1 MLVDIMLTKVRTI
14 TRLNFVNSTNVHTL
28 SSMETGKREG
38 LPAGRPGSEGELLKL
53 LVVGNNP
60 IELSKV
66 LDQIEKI
73 DRPKDV
79 KIAFDFHSIIDRLSG
94 FKPDFILIDDNIGR
108 SELRHVVDALLSERR
123 TRNIPITVLKNSN
136 YEEAIGSGVLDFIL
150 KENLSGDKIY
160 KALSNTLKMKKTQ
173 LYLYNSYKKR
183 KGQLTRLFRASEP
196 ALQM

>member
-1 MLVDIMLTKVRTI
+1 
-14 TRLNFVNSTNVHTL
+14 
-28 SSMETGKREG
+28 METG
-38 LPAGRPGSEGELLKL
+38 SEGGLLKL

-73 DRPKDV
+73 DRPKEV
-79 KIAFDFHSIIDRLSG
+79 KIAFDFQSIIDRLSH

-108 SELRHVVDALLSERR
+108 SELRHVVDELLSERR

-136 YEEAIGSGVLDFIL
+136 YEEAISNGVIDFLL

-160 KALSNTLKMKKTQ
+160 KALRNSLKIKKTQ

-183 KGQLTRLFRASEP
+183 KGQLMRLFRPAEP
-196 ALQM
+196 AFQI

>member
-1 MLVDIMLTKVRTI
+1 
-14 TRLNFVNSTNVHTL
+14 
-28 SSMETGKREG
+28 METGKREG